1 MTRHLLDSSA
11 WIECLVDGPNTRHFA
26 PILRKLPDLIVP
38 TITILEV
45 RRVVLRQRSISEAD
59 SVTRGMQTGEV
70 IDLDAILAIEAADL
84 ASKHRLP
91 LADSII
97 YATALSHEAALWTQ
111 DEDFEG
117 LPNVR
122 YFPKMKAST

>member
-97 YATALSHEAALWTQ
+97 YATALRHEAALWTQ